1 MTLATGR
8 PSRDNVLPVAALFGA
23 ALLVIAVLGTVL
35 FGLALSG
42 SDALTSPGGFD
53 REPAHHPLT
62 LPASAVASLTRSL
75 DSASGHPAHL
85 WRDQPP
91 VNADGSVNGYI
102 EIPRGERDKWEF
114 EMRANARTL
123 DRVIPAA
130 IGGYPVN
137 YGFVPQTV
145 SYDGD
150 PFDVLV
156 LGPPLPG
163 GEIVRGVAAG
173 VMFMTDEKGLDSKI
187 VISPVDRHGR
197 PLYELT
203 AERQREIGDYFARY
217 KSGQSGTFST
227 VSGWGSR
234 SEGLAFIATT
244 HAFFRDCRQV
254 RETAP
259 CTVRP

>member
-1 MTLATGR
+1 MTLAAR
-8 PSRDNVLPVAALFGA
+8 RLSRGHVLPVAALFGA
-23 ALLVIAVLGTVL
+23 ALLVIALLGAVL

-42 SDALTSPGGFD
+42 SDALRSPGGFD
-53 REPAHHPLT
+53 REPAYHPVT
-62 LPASAVASLTRSL
+62 LPASAVASLARSL
-75 DSASGHPAHL
+75 EAASGHPAHL
-85 WRDQPP
+85 WRDRPP

-102 EIPRGERDKWEF
+102 EIPRGEREKWEF
-114 EMRANARTL
+114 DMRANARAL
-123 DRVIPAA
+123 DRIIPAA

-156 LGPPLPG
+156 LGPPVPG
-163 GEIVRGVAAG
+163 GEIVRGVAVG

-187 VISPVDRHGR
+187 VMSPVDRQGR

-217 KSGQSGTFST
+217 KSGQAGAFST

-234 SEGLAFIATT
+234 NEGLAFVATT
-244 HAFFRDCRQV
+244 HAFFRQCRQSSPAACV
-254 RETAP
+254 VAP
-259 CTVRP
+259 